1 MFCDAKRCYW
11 QTERVNAPSGYYRP
25 VPEPRSERTTSQV
38 VGRNV
43 GRFRNGSG
51 MTTRALAA
59 RLTELGVPLSP
70 SGISDIE
77 AGRRTVSVDQ
87 LTCLAMALD
96 VSPIALLM
104 PESGPETDHQ
114 AKLTGTPVM
123 LNLGFLP
130 WLRGDVPLDP
140 KLWDDPFEVEAFRR
154 RSLPG
159 WAWKRENP

>member
-1 MFCDAKRCYW
+1 
-11 QTERVNAPSGYYRP
+11 
-25 VPEPRSERTTSQV
+25 VPERRETDRTTSHV

-51 MTTRALAA
+51 MTTRALAT
-59 RLTELGVPLSP
+59 RLTELGVPLTS

-87 LTCLAMALD
+87 LTSLAMALD

-104 PESGPETDHQ
+104 PESGPENDHRV
-114 AKLTGTPVM
+114 KLTGTPMM
-123 LNLGFLP
+123 LKLGFLP

-140 KLWDDPFEVEAFRR
+140 NLWDDPFEVEAFRR
-154 RSLPG
+154 RSLPE
-159 WAWKRENP
+159 WSWKTGGSR